1 MRMIFLN
8 IGRFLLLVLLQVFV
22 INQMDLGFLNS
33 YISIAIYI
41 SFILS
46 FPVKASNYLL
56 LLISFLLGLTIDL
69 FMDTGGIHASACL
82 TMAFLRPYLLR
93 RLQTESPM
101 DETTELTVYTE
112 DLQKYVT
119 YCLILVF
126 CFFFWLFLLE
136 EFSFSKIPLIILKT
150 LISSVLSTI
159 LIILGQY
166 LLFRKPKS

>member
-8 IGRFLLLVLLQVFV
+8 IGRFLFLVLLQVFV
-22 INQMDLGFLNS
+22 INQVDLGFLNS

-46 FPVKASNYLL
+46 FPIKASNYLL

-150 LISSVLSTI
+150 LISSVLSTV